1 MNSTSDIE
9 TERKEDIKGID
20 KDQSTHVNQKVKHRF
35 IHDIWLHLLAFL

>member
-35 IHDIWLHLLAFL
+35 IHNG

>member
-20 KDQSTHVNQKVKHRF
+20 KDQSTNVCVLSISVF
-35 IHDIWLHLLAFL
+35 SIYT